1 MEIIAL
7 QEYTDKYVSL
17 YEGEIRNI
25 PDIIAY
31 KLIDQN
37 IVAKHKGGIADIVF
51 YVSVD
56 AETGAVRIDTTFDNI
71 KQVYESGGS
80 VFAEYIYNGQMGASQ
95 YALMPL
101 SGYIANNDTGEIS
114 QFTFSFTTITG
125 GNYPRMIWLEVGKT
139 YASLYDKQMNPLN

>member
-56 AETGAVRIDTTFDNI
+56 SETGEVRIDTTFDNI
-71 KQVYESGGS
+71 KQAYESGGS
-80 VFAEYIYNGQMGASQ
+80 VFAEYVYFGAMGALE
-95 YALMPL
+95 YALIPL
-101 SGYIANNDTGEIS
+101 SGYVENYDTREIT
-114 QFTFSFTTITG
+114 QFDFSCATIIG
-125 GNYPRMIWLEVGKT
+125 GNVPEIIQIQVGKT
-139 YASLYDKQMNPLN
+139 YVNLFEKQMDPRS